1 MNRNLLLSRNWWDKL
16 TSQQIQEILIESS
29 KNQWKVLS
37 TGQVE
42 SICLQGLVANPV
54 FSVGIDQV
62 QQLKADFEITCD
74 SGKTKKVIKINLT
87 FVDFNSTNLLFET
100 LTSLSESNN
109 PYIWIKGKAINFP
122 EITILVKE
130 WGKRYEDLKCLK
142 SKNKPT
148 NATKG

>member
-1 MNRNLLLSRNWWDKL
+1 MNLNLLSRDWWDEL
-16 TSQQIQEILIESS
+16 TSQQIQEILVESS

-42 SICLQGLVANPV
+42 NICLHGLVANLV

-62 QQLKADFEITCD
+62 QQLRADFEITCD

-87 FVDFNSTNLLFET
+87 FVELKSTNLLFET

-109 PYIWIKGKAINFP
+109 PYIWIKGKAINLP
-122 EITILVKE
+122 EITILVNE
-130 WGKRYEDLKCLK
+130 WGKRYEDLKM
-142 SKNKPT
+142 P
-148 NATKG
+148 

>member
-1 MNRNLLLSRNWWDKL
+1 MNLNLLSRDWWDEL
-16 TSQQIQEILIESS
+16 TFQQIQEILVESS

-42 SICLQGLVANPV
+42 NICLQGLVANLV

-62 QQLKADFEITCD
+62 QQLRADFEITCD
-74 SGKTKKVIKINLT
+74 SGKTKKVIKINLA
-87 FVDFNSTNLLFET
+87 FVDFNFTNLLFET

-122 EITILVKE
+122 EITILVNE
-130 WGKRYEDLKCLK
+130 WGKRYEDLKM
-142 SKNKPT
+142 S
-148 NATKG
+148 

>member
-1 MNRNLLLSRNWWDKL
+1 MNLNLLSRDWWDEL
-16 TSQQIQEILIESS
+16 TSQQIQEILVESS

-42 SICLQGLVANPV
+42 SICLHGLVANPV

-62 QQLKADFEITCD
+62 QQLRADFEITCD

-87 FVDFNSTNLLFET
+87 FVDFNSANLLFET

-122 EITILVKE
+122 EITILVNE
-130 WGKRYEDLKCLK
+130 WGKRYEDLKM
-142 SKNKPT
+142 S
-148 NATKG
+148 

>member
-1 MNRNLLLSRNWWDKL
+1 MNLNLLSRDWWDKL
-16 TSQQIQEILIESS
+16 TFQQIQEILVESS

-42 SICLQGLVANPV
+42 NICLQGLVANLV

-62 QQLKADFEITCD
+62 QQLRADFEITCD
-74 SGKTKKVIKINLT
+74 SGKTKKVIKINLA
-87 FVDFNSTNLLFET
+87 FVDFNFTNLLFET

-122 EITILVKE
+122 EITILVNE
-130 WGKRYEDLKCLK
+130 WGNRYEDLKM
-142 SKNKPT
+142 S
-148 NATKG
+148 

>member
-1 MNRNLLLSRNWWDKL
+1 MNRNLLSRDWWDEL

-62 QQLKADFEITCD
+62 QQLRADFEITCD

-130 WGKRYEDLKCLK
+130 WGNRYEDLKM
-142 SKNKPT
+142 S
-148 NATKG
+148 

>member
-1 MNRNLLLSRNWWDKL
+1 MNLNLLSRDWWDEL
-16 TSQQIQEILIESS
+16 TFQQIQEILVESS

-37 TGQVE
+37 TRQVE
-42 SICLQGLVANPV
+42 SICLHGLVANLV

-62 QQLKADFEITCD
+62 QQLRADFEITCD

-122 EITILVKE
+122 EITILVNE
-130 WGKRYEDLKCLK
+130 WGKRYEDLKM
-142 SKNKPT
+142 P
-148 NATKG
+148 

>member
-1 MNRNLLLSRNWWDKL
+1 MNRNLLLSRDWWDKL

-122 EITILVKE
+122 EITILVNE
-130 WGKRYEDLKCLK
+130 WGKRYEDLKM
-142 SKNKPT
+142 S
-148 NATKG
+148 

>member
-62 QQLKADFEITCD
+62 QQLRADFEITCD

-87 FVDFNSTNLLFET
+87 FVDFNSANLLFET

-122 EITILVKE
+122 EITILVNE
-130 WGKRYEDLKCLK
+130 WGKRYEDLKM
-142 SKNKPT
+142 S
-148 NATKG
+148 

>member
-1 MNRNLLLSRNWWDKL
+1 MNRNLLSRDWWDKL
-16 TSQQIQEILIESS
+16 TFQQIQEILVESS

-42 SICLQGLVANPV
+42 NICLQGLVANPV

-62 QQLKADFEITCD
+62 QQLRADFEITCD
-74 SGKTKKVIKINLT
+74 SGKTKKVVKINLT

-122 EITILVKE
+122 EITILVNE
-130 WGKRYEDLKCLK
+130 WGKRYEDLKM
-142 SKNKPT
+142 S
-148 NATKG
+148 

>member
-1 MNRNLLLSRNWWDKL
+1 MNRNLLSRDWWDEL
-16 TSQQIQEILIESS
+16 TFQQIQEILVESS

-42 SICLQGLVANPV
+42 NICLYGLVANLV

-62 QQLKADFEITCD
+62 QQLRADFEITCD

-87 FVDFNSTNLLFET
+87 FVDFNSTNLLFEI

-109 PYIWIKGKAINFP
+109 PYIWIKGKAINLP
-122 EITILVKE
+122 EITILVNE
-130 WGKRYEDLKCLK
+130 WGKRYEDLKM
-142 SKNKPT
+142 P
-148 NATKG
+148 

>member
-1 MNRNLLLSRNWWDKL
+1 LV
-16 TSQQIQEILIESS
+16 ESS

-42 SICLQGLVANPV
+42 SICLHGLVANLV

-62 QQLKADFEITCD
+62 QQLRADFEITCD

-122 EITILVKE
+122 EITIFVNE
-130 WGKRYEDLKCLK
+130 WGKRYEDLKM
-142 SKNKPT
+142 S
-148 NATKG
+148 